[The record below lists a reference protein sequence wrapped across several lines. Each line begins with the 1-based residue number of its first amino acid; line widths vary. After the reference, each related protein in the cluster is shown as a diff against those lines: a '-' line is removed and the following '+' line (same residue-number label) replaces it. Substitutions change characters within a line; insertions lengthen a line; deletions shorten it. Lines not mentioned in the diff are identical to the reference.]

1 MDSLSVALPVF
12 FASAVVVV
20 LAGVALAYFGDE
32 IAERTGWGALW
43 VGTILVS
50 VATSLPELIT
60 NISAVI
66 IDAPDIALGNAFGAD
81 AINMFTLAAIAAV
94 FGVGRLFSE
103 QPTQT
108 LVLALAAVVLA
119 LVTLGVVVTG
129 DTALGPSS
137 VGGLIVAA
145 SYVGAMR
152 VVYAARSKEP
162 EDPDALPDV
171 AGSATRAWIGFGVA
185 SLAIIGTAPLLAAS
199 ADGIAGASG
208 LSASFVGVLMVSIV
222 TTLPEATVSVTA
234 MLRNSPGLVIGN
246 LFGSCAFNLFVIP
259 IADLADGEPLL
270 AGAGSAHILALAAA
284 AALMAAGLLAM
295 VAAARK
301 RLAVAK
307 ALVPL
312 MMVGYLGT
320 VYGVFVL
327 AD

>member
-20 LAGVALAYFGDE
+20 LAGVGLAYFGDE

-60 NISAVI
+60 NLSAVI
-66 IDAPDIALGNAFGAD
+66 IDAPDIALGNVFGAN

-94 FGVGRLFSE
+94 FGVGRLFRE

-119 LVTLGVVVTG
+119 LVTLGVTVTG
-129 DTALGPSS
+129 DVALGPSS
-137 VGGLIVAA
+137 VGGLIIAA

-152 VVYAARSKEP
+152 VVYSARAKVSK
-162 EDPDALPDV
+162 DPDALPDI
-171 AGSATRAWIGFGVA
+171 AGTATRAWIGFGIA
-185 SLAIIGTAPLLAAS
+185 SLAIIVTAPLLARS
-199 ADGIAGASG
+199 ADGIASASG
-208 LSASFVGVLMVSIV
+208 LSASFVGVLLVSIV

-234 MLRNSPGLVIGN
+234 MLRNSPGLVMGN
-246 LFGSCAFNLFVIP
+246 IFGSCAFNLFVIP
-259 IADLADGEPLL
+259 IADLANGEPLL
-270 AGAGSAHILALAAA
+270 ASAGPEHYLALAAA
-284 AALMAAGLLAM
+284 AALMAAGLVAM

-301 RLAVAK
+301 RLVVSK
-307 ALVPL
+307 ALVPVML
-312 MMVGYLGT
+312 VGYLAT
-320 VYGVFVL
+320 IYGVFVL
-327 AD
+327 AG